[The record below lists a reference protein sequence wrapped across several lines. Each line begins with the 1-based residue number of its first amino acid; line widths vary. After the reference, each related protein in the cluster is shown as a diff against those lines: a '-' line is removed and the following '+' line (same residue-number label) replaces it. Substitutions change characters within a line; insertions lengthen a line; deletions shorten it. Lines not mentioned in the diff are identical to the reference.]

1 MLLVYLL
8 KRKVAL
14 YKRMTDR
21 YDIRHSLFDD
31 FMVGSSVLVVEPCCM
46 PTAYWHECRTYLHS
60 Y

>member
-31 FMVGSSVLVVEPCCM
+31 FMVGSSVLVVEP
-46 PTAYWHECRTYLHS
+46 
-60 Y
+60 